1 MVHIPERIDS
11 KYRFVLLASKR
22 AEQLVEG
29 APPKADQVAT
39 KPTRQGMSEV
49 AENRIEWD
57 YGPAEEPEEAS
68 ESEVVEDAEPQEVT
82 ES

>member
-1 MVHIPERIDS
+1 MVQIPEKIDS

-29 APPKADQVAT
+29 APAKDDDAE
-39 KPTRQGMSEV
+39 KPTRQGMSEI
-49 AENRIEWD
+49 ADDRIEWD
-57 YGPAEEPEEAS
+57 YGPAEEPEVAS
-68 ESEVVEDAEPQEVT
+68 EAVEGEAAAEPQEVT

>member
-1 MVHIPERIDS
+1 MVHIPENIDS

-29 APPKADQVAT
+29 APPKEDVDLD
-39 KPTRQGMSEV
+39 KPTRQGMSEI
-49 AENRIEWD
+49 AEELIEWD
-57 YGPAEEPEEAS
+57 YGPAEEPEEAV
-68 ESEVVEDAEPQEVT
+68 EGVEAEVAEPQEAA